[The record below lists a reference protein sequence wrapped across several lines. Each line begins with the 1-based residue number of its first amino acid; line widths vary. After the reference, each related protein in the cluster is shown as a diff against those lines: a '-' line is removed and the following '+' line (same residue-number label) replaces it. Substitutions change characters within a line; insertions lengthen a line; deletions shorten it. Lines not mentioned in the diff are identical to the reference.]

1 MAFLCAAF
9 ILGGKNPWL
18 VELAS
23 STAEEVLAVLDPT
36 ITFPLEVMEPED
48 KEVRV
53 PTDVKLELIT
63 FEASVLP
70 ISVPALAAPGGAE
83 SQLFPSEVSTLPLVL
98 GATGSIPLAPFPIK
112 TLLAAKVV

>member
-1 MAFLCAAF
+1 MAFFCAEV

-36 ITFPLEVMEPED
+36 ITFPLAVIGPED
-48 KEVRV
+48 KEERV
-53 PTDVKLELIT
+53 PTVVKLEVST
-63 FEASVLP
+63 FEARVLP
-70 ISVPALAAPGGAE
+70 VNVPALAAPGAAE
-83 SQLFPSEVSTLPLVL
+83 THVVPFELSTLPLVP
-98 GATGSIPLAPFPIK
+98 GATARIPLVPFPNN